1 MLTSRSLAAA
11 VLSALL
17 PLACHAAQGDPA
29 AARNPDHAAV
39 NRAGSGK
46 TAAKWRQPRTPW
58 GDPDLQ
64 GTWPISNLM
73 SVPLQRP
80 AQYGERLEFTPE
92 ELAKQREA
100 VEKQNEGYKREE
112 SQHKL
117 GMGHWMED
125 TDVPVQTSLIV
136 DPKNGQLPPQ
146 TPLGKQMSSRM
157 GSDWNHEYFDS
168 VADFGTW
175 NRCITRGLPEGM
187 FPNPYNNGIQIIQSP
202 GYVVVNLEMI
212 HEARVIPLSNM
223 PQLDGAVKQW
233 LGSSR
238 GHWEGNTLVVETTN
252 FNGQTSMTDVPT
264 RGTPRDPR
272 ASSTQMKLIERF
284 ERTSDDRMTYTVT
297 VIDPLTQTANW
308 TARLPWKRDDS
319 YQIYEYACH
328 EDNEAVRNYI
338 VTSRYR
344 RAHETPGNAKP
355 AGTQNSAGPAAR
367 K

>member
-1 MLTSRSLAAA
+1 MPEKKQLAAA
-11 VLSALL
+11 VLAALIVPLCCQAAEQSSA
-17 PLACHAAQGDPA
+17 AAPA
-29 AARNPDHAAV
+29 A
-39 NRAGSGK
+39 GK
-46 TAAKWRQPRTPW
+46 SASKWKQPRTPW

-80 AQYGERLEFTPE
+80 AQYGNRLEFTAE
-92 ELAKQREA
+92 EQQQQKKA
-100 VEKQNEGYKREE
+100 VDTQNQGYKREE

-117 GMGHWMED
+117 GLGHWVED

-136 DPKNGQLPPQ
+136 DPANGQLPPQ
-146 TPLGKQMSSRM
+146 TPQGKEMSGKM

-202 GYVVVNLEMI
+202 GYVVINLEMI
-212 HEARVIPLSNM
+212 HEARVIPLGNM
-223 PQLDGAVKQW
+223 PPLDGTIKQW
-233 LGSSR
+233 MGSSR

-272 ASSTQMKLIERF
+272 SSSTQMKLVELF
-284 ERTSDDRMTYTVT
+284 ERTSADHLTYKVT
-297 VIDPLTQTANW
+297 VNDPVTQTSSW
-308 TARLPWKRDDS
+308 TAQLPWKRDDS
-319 YQIYEYACH
+319 YEIYEYACH

-344 RAHETPGNAKP
+344 RAHESAKNAEDSAAKKP
-355 AGTQNSAGPAAR
+355 
-367 K
+367 